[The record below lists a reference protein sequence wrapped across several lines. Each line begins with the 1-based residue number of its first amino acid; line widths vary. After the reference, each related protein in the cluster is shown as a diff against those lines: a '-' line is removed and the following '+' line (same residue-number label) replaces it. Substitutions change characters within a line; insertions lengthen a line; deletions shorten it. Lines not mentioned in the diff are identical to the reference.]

1 MAAYEGLVPRQ
12 YRSGS
17 SVKKRSCLTK
27 TGNPTLRAK
36 LYWAAMAAAEH
47 SPELKRFYERLRKA
61 GKSKMCALGALMR
74 KLLHIA
80 FGILKHQT
88 PYNPAMVR

>member
-1 MAAYEGLVPRQ
+1 
-12 YRSGS
+12 
-17 SVKKRSCLTK
+17 
-27 TGNPTLRAK
+27 
-36 LYWAAMAAAEH
+36 MAAAEH